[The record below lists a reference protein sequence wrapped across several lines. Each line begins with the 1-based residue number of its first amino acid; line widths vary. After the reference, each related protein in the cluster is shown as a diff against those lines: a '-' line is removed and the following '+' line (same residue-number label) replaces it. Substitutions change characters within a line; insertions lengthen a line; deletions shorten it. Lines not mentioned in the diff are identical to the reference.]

1 MKIIFKQLSESTSIQ
16 RRRTNLPQPVRDGYS
31 KALIF
36 IPTKEEHLYL
46 EGRKALEQ
54 ELSEVRDLKEQLK
67 ELIKKAKE

>member
-1 MKIIFKQLSESTSIQ
+1 M
-16 RRRTNLPQPVRDGYS
+16 PQPVRDGYS

-54 ELSEVRDLKEQLK
+54 ELSEVRELKERLK
-67 ELIKKAKE
+67 ELIEKAKE